1 MNKIYKR
8 KTVLRVGVDAFIFI
22 FLFHYT
28 MNSQAI
34 TDNSAERMAFYFLP
48 YPSASENL
56 FN

>member
-1 MNKIYKR
+1 
-8 KTVLRVGVDAFIFI
+8 
-22 FLFHYT
+22 

-34 TDNSAERMAFYFLP
+34 TDNSAERMEFYFLP